1 MMKLHKIILSFLLIV
16 LMVIIAG
23 CGKLGEDEAENMV
36 KSHLKVKDS
45 YKKSPMMSTNQLKY
59 LN

>member
-23 CGKLGEDEAENMV
+23 IGKLGEDEAENMV

-45 YKKSPMMSTNQLKY
+45 YKKNRL
-59 LN
+59 

>member
-1 MMKLHKIILSFLLIV
+1 
-16 LMVIIAG
+16 MVIIAG